1 MIPDR
6 EECLRLMERYGMLE
20 NIIAHS
26 LEVTKVAL
34 LLSTELNR
42 KGQTIDLCLVEAAS
56 LLHDIAKTLCIRTKE
71 DHTQAGCR
79 LLKDIGYERVGEI
92 VAQHVWLKKEG
103 DSASVSE
110 EEVVNYADK
119 RVRHDQIVTLEE
131 RFLDLK
137 NRYGRD
143 QRSIDYLDRLEK
155 IIYGIENKIFFILKI
170 HPDDLQSLTNANA
183 PNRMASPAP

>member
-1 MIPDR
+1 MVAIPESSQRRDRDDSDR

-79 LLKDIGYERVGEI
+79 LLKIS
-92 VAQHVWLKKEG
+92 ATEG
-103 DSASVSE
+103 RRDRGAACLVK
-110 EEVVNYADK
+110 NG
-119 RVRHDQIVTLEE
+119 R
-131 RFLDLK
+131 RFRIRL
-137 NRYGRD
+137 GRGSS
-143 QRSIDYLDRLEK
+143 QLCR
-155 IIYGIENKIFFILKI
+155 
-170 HPDDLQSLTNANA
+170 
-183 PNRMASPAP
+183 